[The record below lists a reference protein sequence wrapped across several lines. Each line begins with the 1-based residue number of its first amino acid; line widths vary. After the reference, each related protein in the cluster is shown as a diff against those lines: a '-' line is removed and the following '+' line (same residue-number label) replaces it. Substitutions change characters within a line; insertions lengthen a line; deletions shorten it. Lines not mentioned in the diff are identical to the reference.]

1 MQADEEKK
9 RHKQFLVEAAKQL
22 NQQLSDGKNDVVV
35 ENQKIVEENT
45 ELLKEAAVLR
55 REIQKI
61 VHAPV
66 SQTNTESQ
74 KVF

>member
-1 MQADEEKK
+1 M
-9 RHKQFLVEAAKQL
+9 
-22 NQQLSDGKNDVVV
+22 V

-66 SQTNTESQ
+66 SQNNTESQ
-74 KVF
+74 KVFQMRITAQDAEIKRLQKRLRDLEEM

>member
-1 MQADEEKK
+1 M
-9 RHKQFLVEAAKQL
+9 
-22 NQQLSDGKNDVVV
+22 

-66 SQTNTESQ
+66 SQNNTESQ
-74 KVF
+74 